1 MSIAGLKFHSGSTGD
16 RIGNPLETKSGSYI
30 YWGDPAS
37 FHDWKFRT
45 ELRIKLYDQAQTQPA
60 KKQDPV
66 TGPADEGEPWPPE
79 SDEGFAFPSP
89 GHYPEE
95 FEPEPRETAG
105 TPKSKVDATSPRASS
120 VKSDKSSIIDRSV
133 LVNKIVEG
141 LRGDAFLLARDLG
154 LETLARPGGLER
166 LIEVIRNHV
175 FPRAL
180 EESKELFRAGQKH
193 GGPLSRQP
201 TESMLS
207 YTQRRR
213 RWWTLLVEL
222 DPTMMISEAFRTE
235 LLLEMSGISRQEIL
249 VVKACRKNDDFE
261 GTARVLVDNYSGI
274 HLREG
279 SRSWTGRGIQ
289 PQVGKGKGYQKG
301 YQGKGKGSQYPRAG
315 YNAVYPD
322 WEDNFDW
329 RDEDLQEHH
338 HEEDSFVGMLGGV
351 EESEEHEHAS
361 HPEYED
367 FEYHDDV
374 DEYEAIALNAVV
386 DCEDAEERSSGDA
399 IQLQLAAFVAFGK
412 AKGKGKDKFKG
423 KGKGKGKIVK
433 SHLSI
438 EQRRQKLSEIKAKSK
453 CLRCGGLGH
462 WAGDPQCKM
471 PNAPKT
477 GSAPKPAAHIA
488 HMSDSSEDE
497 GIFLGAASP
506 TDSVAHMAVKAS
518 SGVRPEAPVG
528 PNDLV
533 RPEGAI
539 GSS

>member
-1 MSIAGLKFHSGSTGD
+1 MSQVVTLCCVCRRLAPRALELYRARIALKRACGQYDSGCYRHWYTDPGHWNRRTKPELAFLACFRLPSLIPLGTETGIDCLSIAGLKFHSGSTGD
-16 RIGNPLETKSGSYI
+16 RVGNLLETKSGSYI

-45 ELRIKLYDQAQTQPA
+45 ELRIKLYDQAQTQQA
-60 KKQDPV
+60 KKQDPAD
-66 TGPADEGEPWPPE
+66 GPADEGEPWPPE

-105 TPKSKVDATSPRASS
+105 PPKSKACATSPKASS

-166 LIEVIRNHV
+166 LVEVICNHV

-180 EESKELFRAGQKH
+180 EESKELFRAEQK
-193 GGPLSRQP
+193 LSRQP

-249 VVKACRKNDDFE
+249 VVKASCRKSDDFE

-301 YQGKGKGSQYPRAG
+301 YQGKGKGS
-315 YNAVYPD
+315 
-322 WEDNFDW
+322 
-329 RDEDLQEHH
+329 
-338 HEEDSFVGMLGGV
+338 
-351 EESEEHEHAS
+351 
-361 HPEYED
+361 
-367 FEYHDDV
+367 
-374 DEYEAIALNAVV
+374 
-386 DCEDAEERSSGDA
+386 
-399 IQLQLAAFVAFGK
+399 
-412 AKGKGKDKFKG
+412 
-423 KGKGKGKIVK
+423 
-433 SHLSI
+433 
-438 EQRRQKLSEIKAKSK
+438 
-453 CLRCGGLGH
+453 
-462 WAGDPQCKM
+462 
-471 PNAPKT
+471 
-477 GSAPKPAAHIA
+477 
-488 HMSDSSEDE
+488 
-497 GIFLGAASP
+497 
-506 TDSVAHMAVKAS
+506 
-518 SGVRPEAPVG
+518 
-528 PNDLV
+528 
-533 RPEGAI
+533 
-539 GSS
+539 

>member
-16 RIGNPLETKSGSYI
+16 RVSNPLETKSGSYI

-45 ELRIKLYDQAQTQPA
+45 ELRIKLYDQAQTQQA

-66 TGPADEGEPWPPE
+66 DGPADEGESWPPE
-79 SDEGFAFPSP
+79 SDEGFRFPSP

-95 FEPEPRETAG
+95 FEPEPREAAG
-105 TPKSKVDATSPRASS
+105 PPKPKAGATSPKASS

-154 LETLARPGGLER
+154 LETLSRPGGLER
-166 LIEVIRNHV
+166 LVEVIRNHV

-180 EESKELFRAGQKH
+180 EESKELSRAGQKH

-235 LLLEMSGISRQEIL
+235 LLLEMSGISRQEML
-249 VVKACRKNDDFE
+249 VVKACRKSDDFE

-315 YNAVYPD
+315 YNAIYPD
-322 WEDNFDW
+322 WEGDFEW
-329 RDEDLQEHH
+329 RDEDLQDNY
-338 HEEDSFVGMLGGV
+338 HEEDSFVGMLGGI
-351 EESEEHEHAS
+351 EESEEPEHAS
-361 HPEYED
+361 HAEYEE

-386 DCEDAEERSSGDA
+386 DCEDAEECSSGDA

-412 AKGKGKDKFKG
+412 AKGKGKGKP

-438 EQRRQKLSEIKAKSK
+438 EQRRQKLSERS
-453 CLRCGGLGH
+453 RRN
-462 WAGDPQCKM
+462 P
-471 PNAPKT
+471 
-477 GSAPKPAAHIA
+477 
-488 HMSDSSEDE
+488 
-497 GIFLGAASP
+497 
-506 TDSVAHMAVKAS
+506 SVFV
-518 SGVRPEAPVG
+518 VV
-528 PNDLV
+528 D
-533 RPEGAI
+533 
-539 GSS
+539 